1 MSQTSLPSKPPLE
14 VGVILYNLGGPTS
27 LEAVRPF
34 LRNLFLDPE
43 IIRIPL
49 PGIIG
54 RLFPRRLFAEF
65 VSWRRTPKVI
75 PNYRE
80 IGGKSPLLERSQ
92 EQADALEAEL
102 NRRFAPRVQ
111 FHVRL
116 GMRYWHPF
124 TIEAGDEFRTQGI
137 EQVFLLPL
145 YPQYS
150 RTTTGS
156 SFKEWRDLQRGRY
169 NQRFRVTSVKDYH
182 QHPRYIAAINERID
196 ATIQERFT
204 EEERASLH
212 FLFSAHGTPTSDV
225 EEGDPYSHQI
235 AATVAEV
242 MARRGNDYPYH
253 LSFQSRVGPV
263 KWLEPYTQD
272 ALRRLG
278 SEGVRNLL
286 VIPVAFVTDHIETLH
301 ELDIELR
308 EVAEANNIHRYEVMY
323 ALNAN
328 PLFIAAMADVVEE
341 RYAGRLGP
349 SVRSEIIQPSFP
361 QPNSSPPNAPQSY
374 HEEQK

>member
-1 MSQTSLPSKPPLE
+1 MSQPNPPSHESPRDI
-14 VGVILYNLGGPTS
+14 GVILYNLGGPTS

-75 PNYRE
+75 PNYAE

-92 EQADALEAEL
+92 EQASALEVEL
-102 NRRFAPRVQ
+102 NRRFTPALR
-111 FHVRL
+111 FRVRL

-124 TIEAGDEFRTQGI
+124 TVEAADEFREQGI
-137 EQVFLLPL
+137 EQLFLLPL

-156 SFKEWRDLQRGRY
+156 SFKEWRDLQKKRY
-169 NQRFRVTSVKDYH
+169 NRRFRVTSVKNYH
-182 QHPRYIAAINERID
+182 LHPSYIAAINERID
-196 ATIQERFT
+196 ATIRERFT
-204 EEERASLH
+204 PEERASLH
-212 FLFSAHGTPTSDV
+212 FLFSAHGTPISDV

-235 AATVAEV
+235 AATVSEV
-242 MARRGNDYPYH
+242 MKGRGDDYPHH

-301 ELDIELR
+301 ELNIELR
-308 EVAEANNIHRYEVMY
+308 EVAEKNNIHRYEVNY
-323 ALNAN
+323 ALNDN
-328 PLFIAAMADVVEE
+328 PLFIAAMADVIEE
-341 RYAGRLGP
+341 RYGGRFGAAAQPDAG
-349 SVRSEIIQPSFP
+349 QPDK
-361 QPNSSPPNAPQSY
+361 
-374 HEEQK
+374 EEGAR